1 MAEIATSADWWTS
14 TKSPASMFRPAYQT
28 KAMDAFLRETVGI
41 DPAVLAID
49 AGMSANRV
57 EAYQRQLGLRKI
69 TGNAPRR
76 DRKAP

>member
-1 MAEIATSADWWTS
+1 MQDWWMS
-14 TKSPASMFRPAYQT
+14 TKSPMTMFRPSYQT
-28 KAMDAFLRETVGI
+28 QELDAFLRDTVGI
-41 DPAVLAID
+41 DPALIGID

-76 DRKAP
+76 DSKVP